1 MAAPPAVVPA
11 DSPSDAGSALG
22 AAGPSVVTVLV
33 IVGSSVNVGS
43 AGGSGV
49 SASRITG
56 IGIVG
61 IGGGTSTAELV
72 DTGIN

>member
-11 DSPSDAGSALG
+11 ERPSDTGSALG

-33 IVGSSVNVGS
+33 IVGSSVNVGG
-43 AGGSGV
+43 AGGSGG

-61 IGGGTSTAELV
+61 IGGGASTAELV